1 MSAATHHYGDGIHV
15 VDSGCGGA
23 NLVAIHLIVEKGR
36 VAIVDTAVNAS
47 GPLLLRELAH
57 LGLSAEQVDYVILT
71 HVHLDHAGG
80 AGQLMAALP
89 AARLVVHP
97 RGARHMID
105 PSKLVAATYDVYG
118 RENAI
123 RMYGEIQPI
132 ASERV
137 IEAAEETVIS
147 LAGREL
153 LLFDSPGHA
162 RHHICIRDSHTGHIF
177 SGDTFGLYYR
187 QLDSDGRQFIYPTT
201 TPSQFDPD
209 ALHRTVDMIAG
220 FKPSALYVTH
230 FGQIRDIPRL
240 AADMHR
246 LIDAQLEI
254 AMREK
259 DSGIGRCERIKAGL
273 RQIVAMEAKMQGWG
287 LQGDAACELLAMDI
301 DLNAKGIEIWLDS
314 QDARARVDAG
324 KAIF

>member
-1 MSAATHHYGDGIHV
+1 MLAATHHYGNGIYV
-15 VDSGCGGA
+15 VDSGFIGA

-36 VAIVDTAVNAS
+36 VAIVDTAVNATV
-47 GPLLLRELAH
+47 PRLLHELAG
-57 LGLSAEQVDYVILT
+57 LGLTVAQVDYVILT

-80 AGQLMAALP
+80 AGQLMAAFP

-105 PSKLVAATYDVYG
+105 PSKLIAATYDVYG
-118 RENAI
+118 RDNAI
-123 RMYGEIQPI
+123 RMYGEILPI
-132 ASERV
+132 SATRV
-137 IEAAEETVIS
+137 IEASDKTVIC

-153 LLFDSPGHA
+153 LLLDSPGHA

-177 SGDTFGLYYR
+177 TGDTFGLSHR
-187 QLDSDGRQFIYPTT
+187 QFDSGGRQFIYPTT

-230 FGQIRDIPRL
+230 FGQVRDIPRL

-246 LIDAQLEI
+246 LIDAQVEI
-254 AMREK
+254 AMQEK
-259 DSGIGRCERIKAGL
+259 DFGADRYERIRSGMCQL
-273 RQIVAMEAKMQGWG
+273 VAAEAEAQGWG
-287 LQGDAACELLAMDI
+287 LQGNAAIELLSFDI
-301 DLNAKGIEIWLDS
+301 ALNAKGIDIWLGS
-314 QDARARVDAG
+314 
-324 KAIF
+324 

>member
-15 VDSGCGGA
+15 VDSGFGGA

-36 VAIVDTAVNAS
+36 VAIVDTAANAS
-47 GPLLLRELAH
+47 VPHLLQELAL
-57 LGLSAEQVDYVILT
+57 LGLAPAHVDYVILT

-89 AARLVVHP
+89 AAQLVAHP

-105 PSKLVAATYDVYG
+105 PSKLITATYDVYG

-123 RMYGEIQPI
+123 RMYGEILPI
-132 ASERV
+132 ASGRV
-137 IEAAEETVIS
+137 IEATDKTVIN

-177 SGDTFGLYYR
+177 TGDTFGLSYR
-187 QLDSDGRQFIYPTT
+187 HFDSGGRQFIYPTT

-246 LIDAQLEI
+246 LIDAQLAI
-254 AMREK
+254 ALKEK
-259 DSGIGRCERIKAGL
+259 DSGAGRHERIKAGL
-273 RQIVAMEAKMQGWG
+273 CRLVAMEAEMQGWG
-287 LQGDAACELLAMDI
+287 LRGDAACELLAMDI
-301 DLNAKGIEIWLDS
+301 DLNAQGIEIWLDS
-314 QDARARVDAG
+314 
-324 KAIF
+324 